1 MNNSILCRVMI
12 ITKKESK
19 QLRYFAR
26 ANYKS
31 DVKGTTAED
40 GSKVKHREFPV
51 FGLSYNESKADNGMV
66 ELTDIQVLYKPFTGT
81 TFEELMDALKSVLG
95 SDEIGEP
102 VKVEEAEQHYKPCLL
117 YGPDCTQ
124 EPLPSGP
131 PIVQPIA
138 KPQEES
144 VDPIEYENLG
154 ILKPI
159 PRGLIKNEAECL
171 EALAPYYKNYPPK
184 ESASVADIP
193 EEVKENVLEVAET
206 VTTLVHPEMQVVSKE
221 IKDLSE
227 DGTLTVDVKAVADNP
242 VDSVDVHID
251 VNKLKEQNTYE
262 DSVPESTQFS
272 VDSMETDG
280 MLTVTANIVMSD
292 VVESVDTP
300 IVVNTQTDVVEPV
313 IASEIV
319 TEDSSNDSVDSV
331 KCAMEFIKEQPEPIT
346 PVESIH
352 VDTARDG
359 TKDVTGIIDTT
370 GIVKQKKLTRA
381 ELNDLRIKCATMRL
395 AESYGEP
402 PETPIMEIVK
412 KYSDSA
418 MKLNDLYVA
427 DKIKPYTISE
437 DAIREAYPEEYEY
450 IQKNNK

>member
-12 ITKKESK
+12 ISKKESK

-31 DVKGTTAED
+31 DVKGITAED
-40 GSKVKHREFPV
+40 GSKVKHRDFPV
-51 FGLSYNESKADNGMV
+51 FGLSYDEKKADKGMV

-81 TFEELMDALKSVLG
+81 TFEELMNALKSVLG

-102 VKVEEAEQHYKPCLL
+102 VK
-117 YGPDCTQ
+117 
-124 EPLPSGP
+124 
-131 PIVQPIA
+131 
-138 KPQEES
+138 QEEP
-144 VDPIEYENLG
+144 VAPIGDENLG
-154 ILKPI
+154 VLKPI

-171 EALAPYYKNYPPK
+171 EAWAPYYKNYPSK

-193 EEVKENVLEVAET
+193 EEVKENA
-206 VTTLVHPEMQVVSKE
+206 H
-221 IKDLSE
+221 
-227 DGTLTVDVKAVADNP
+227 
-242 VDSVDVHID
+242 
-251 VNKLKEQNTYE
+251 E
-262 DSVPESTQFS
+262 DSIPESTQFS

-280 MLTVTANIVMSD
+280 MLTVTANIVMPD

-313 IASEIV
+313 VDAEIV

-331 KCAMEFIKEQPEPIT
+331 KHAVEFIEEQPEPIT
-346 PVESIH
+346 PMESIH
-352 VDTARDG
+352 VDTAREG

-370 GIVKQKKLTRA
+370 EIVKQKKLTRA

-402 PETPIMEIVK
+402 PETPIMEIIK

-437 DAIREAYPEEYEY
+437 ESIKEAYPREYEFF
-450 IQKNNK
+450 KE

>member
-1 MNNSILCRVMI
+1 MI

-81 TFEELMDALKSVLG
+81 TFAELMDALNNVLG
-95 SDEIGEP
+95 SDDVGEP
-102 VKVEEAEQHYKPCLL
+102 VKVEATEIPA
-117 YGPDCTQ
+117 DDV
-124 EPLPSGP
+124 S
-131 PIVQPIA
+131 
-138 KPQEES
+138 
-144 VDPIEYENLG
+144 LG
-154 ILKPI
+154 ILPKI
-159 PRGLIKNEAECL
+159 PVGLIKNEDECIKSL
-171 EALAPYYKNYPPK
+171 FDRG
-184 ESASVADIP
+184 VIP
-193 EEVKENVLEVAET
+193 RLKENIDKSRDSI
-206 VTTLVHPEMQVVSKE
+206 VTSDTPEKVVE
-221 IKDLSE
+221 PII
-227 DGTLTVDVKAVADNP
+227 ADA
-242 VDSVDVHID
+242 
-251 VNKLKEQNTYE
+251 
-262 DSVPESTQFS
+262 VPEGTSF
-272 VDSMETDG
+272 VVERKETDG

-300 IVVNTQTDVVEPV
+300 IVVNTQTDVAEPV
-313 IASEIV
+313 IDAEIV

-331 KCAMEFIKEQPEPIT
+331 KYATEFIEEQSEPIT
-346 PVESIH
+346 PVELIH
-352 VDTARDG
+352 VDTAREG

>member
-1 MNNSILCRVMI
+1 MI

-51 FGLSYNESKADNGMV
+51 FGLSYNEAKTDNGMV

-124 EPLPSGP
+124 EPLPPGS

-138 KPQEES
+138 KPQEEP
-144 VDPIEYENLG
+144 V
-154 ILKPI
+154 K
-159 PRGLIKNEAECL
+159 
-171 EALAPYYKNYPPK
+171 
-184 ESASVADIP
+184 VADIP
-193 EEVKENVLEVAET
+193 EEVKENVLELAET

-227 DGTLTVDVKAVADNP
+227 DGMLTVDVNAVANNP
-242 VDSVDVHID
+242 VHSIDVHID
-251 VNKLKEQNTYE
+251 VNKLKEQNAQK
-262 DSVPESTQFS
+262 DSIPESTQFS

-300 IVVNTQTDVVEPV
+300 IVVNTQTDVAEPV
-313 IASEIV
+313 IDAEIV
-319 TEDSSNDSVDSV
+319 TEDSSNDFVDSV
-331 KCAMEFIKEQPEPIT
+331 EYATKFIEEQSESNI

-352 VDTARDG
+352 VDTAREG

-395 AESYGEP
+395 AVSYGEP
-402 PETPIMEIVK
+402 PDTPIMEIIK
-412 KYSDSA
+412 KYADSA
-418 MKLNDLYVA
+418 MRLNDLYVA

-437 DAIREAYPEEYEY
+437 DSIMEAYPEEYAY
-450 IQKNNK
+450 FRQ

>member
-12 ITKKESK
+12 ISKKESK

-40 GSKVKHREFPV
+40 GSKVKHRDFPV
-51 FGLSYNESKADNGMV
+51 FGLSYDEKKADKGMV

-81 TFEELMDALKSVLG
+81 TFEELMNALKSVLG

-124 EPLPSGP
+124 EPLPPGP

-138 KPQEES
+138 KPQEEPVS
-144 VDPIEYENLG
+144 PIGDENLG
-154 ILKPI
+154 VLKPI

-171 EALAPYYKNYPPK
+171 EAWAPYYKNYPPK
-184 ESASVADIP
+184 ESARVADIP
-193 EEVKENVLEVAET
+193 EEVKENA
-206 VTTLVHPEMQVVSKE
+206 Q
-221 IKDLSE
+221 E
-227 DGTLTVDVKAVADNP
+227 DF
-242 VDSVDVHID
+242 I
-251 VNKLKEQNTYE
+251 
-262 DSVPESTQFS
+262 PESTPFS

-292 VVESVDTP
+292 AEESVDIP

-313 IASEIV
+313 MDSEIV

-331 KCAMEFIKEQPEPIT
+331 ECATKFIEEQSEPIT

-352 VDTARDG
+352 VDTAREG

-450 IQKNNK
+450 IQKK